1 MFTSH
6 VDANGAPVTVTG
18 PDADLS
24 DLSDED
30 ASVQSL
36 SWQESML
43 ATKTKELGGSRYG
56 PFGGAG
62 TNGKKDKKLPT
73 PLEFDPKSLEIWN
86 RFFEN
91 ATVLNQVKNGGT
103 VNGMRVYKV
112 PQVAGYEWP
121 DLPSEKRFHKIIKTT
136 LGQPESPIRNVNLST
151 SLLYATM
158 FCDAEAVEMLLS
170 LGAEPNC
177 TDSQSR
183 TPAHYAS
190 KLNSPAMLDSI
201 VEYGGDVE
209 SVDATG
215 RTPLHTATV
224 YGSSEAVKY
233 LLESAVPVDSADKEG
248 NTSLH
253 LVSHCGIKAVEISN
267 LLLDYGA
274 DTSITNACNMSPH
287 NYAEAVND
295 ISQSRDLKD
304 LSRLLKDRAVKDS
317 LEDEEP
323 RGDYLRASTSLEDPG
338 GLIQGVFDLT
348 LNTAGSLIKFAI
360 DTLGADEPPPP
371 PPPEDE

>member
-1 MFTSH
+1 MYTSH
-6 VDANGAPVTVTG
+6 VNVDGVSVPVTV
-18 PDADLS
+18 PDTDLS
-24 DLSDED
+24 DLSSDGEGE
-30 ASVQSL
+30 QL

-43 ATKTKELGGSRYG
+43 ASKTKELGVMGMPPLEVRDQEEEG
-56 PFGGAG
+56 HEVAD
-62 TNGKKDKKLPT
+62 T
-73 PLEFDPKSLEIWN
+73 LEFDPKSLEIWN

-91 ATVLNQVKNGGT
+91 AAVLNQVKNGGT

-112 PQVAGYEWP
+112 PQVTGYEWP

-136 LGQPESPIRNVNLST
+136 LDQPESPIRNINLST

-158 FCDAEAVEMLLS
+158 FCDTEAVEMLLS

-201 VEYGGDVE
+201 VEYGADLEVA
-209 SVDATG
+209 DATG

-233 LLESAVPVDSADKEG
+233 LLESAVPVDATDKEG

-253 LVSHCGIKAVEISN
+253 LVSHCGIKAMEISN

-274 DTSITNACNMSPH
+274 DTSITNACDMSPR
-287 NYAEAVND
+287 NYAEAVNE
-295 ISQSRDLKD
+295 ISQSKDLKD
-304 LSRLLKDRAVKDS
+304 LSRLLKDRAF
-317 LEDEEP
+317 
-323 RGDYLRASTSLEDPG
+323 EDPMDDKVQGSDDHHSSMSKDDSG

-360 DTLGADEPPPP
+360 DTLGPDEPPPP
-371 PPPEDE
+371 PEG